1 MTVTGRL
8 SWHSKTLQT
17 LGQVLAFEER
27 DLTKMPPAGRQFDV
41 VCANLMFELLVAEKG
56 KLASWLAPAWRLVL
70 AGILEEQFAEVEAAF
85 CGLGMELIAAK
96 PLDGCRSG
104 TFQFSC

>member
-1 MTVTGRL
+1 MVG
-8 SWHSKTLQT
+8 
-17 LGQVLAFEER
+17 
-27 DLTKMPPAGRQFDV
+27 AG
-41 VCANLMFELLVAEKG
+41 
-56 KLASWLAPAWRLVL
+56 L

>member
-27 DLTKMPPAGRQFDV
+27 DLTKMPPGGRQFDV

-56 KLASWLAPAWRLVL
+56 KLASWLAPAWRGFWRSSLPKWRRH
-70 AGILEEQFAEVEAAF
+70 FAAW
-85 CGLGMELIAAK
+85 GWN
-96 PLDGCRSG
+96 
-104 TFQFSC
+104 

>member
-27 DLTKMPPAGRQFDV
+27 DLTKMPPGGRQFDV

-56 KLASWLAPAWRLVL
+56 K
-70 AGILEEQFAEVEAAF
+70 
-85 CGLGMELIAAK
+85 
-96 PLDGCRSG
+96 
-104 TFQFSC
+104 

>member
-27 DLTKMPPAGRQFDV
+27 DLTKMPPGGRQFDV

-70 AGILEEQFAEVEAAF
+70 VEQFAEVEATF

>member
-27 DLTKMPPAGRQFDV
+27 DLTKMPPGGRQFDV

-56 KLASWLAPAWRLVL
+56 KYPVMVAPAWRLVL
-70 AGILEEQFAEVEAAF
+70 VEQFAEVEAAF